1 MRNQRHVAI
10 TGDQVG
16 DVAARG
22 FPPVDLAAAQ
32 RRLRGKFVQRQ
43 KFDAF
48 EMRHLGAGGEARR
61 AAAAWLVLLEA
72 REGGLSPA
80 DMLVVQEAERAA
92 ADHLPYRLG
101 GGGRR
106 PPFRPET

>member
-22 FPPVDLAAAQ
+22 FPPVDLATAQ
-32 RRLRGKFVQRQ
+32 RRLRGKSVQRQ

-48 EMRHLGAGGEARR
+48 EMRHLGAGGEARG
-61 AAAAWLVLLEA
+61 AAAAWPVLLEPSK
-72 REGGLSPA
+72 GGLSPA
-80 DMLVVQEAERAA
+80 DMLVLQKAERTA
-92 ADHLPYRLG
+92 ADHLPDRLV
-101 GGGRR
+101 GRG
-106 PPFRPET
+106 